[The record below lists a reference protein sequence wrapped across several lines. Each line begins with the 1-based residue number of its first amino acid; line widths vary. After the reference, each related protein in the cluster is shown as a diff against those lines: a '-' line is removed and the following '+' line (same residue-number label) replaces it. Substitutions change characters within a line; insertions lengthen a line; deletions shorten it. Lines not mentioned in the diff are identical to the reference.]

1 MKYTVVTKIDD
12 KSQAC
17 KEKIMNALNDRN
29 WIYDEMKPELV
40 ICIGGDGTLLYGVH
54 QYLDILDEVNFVG
67 VHTGTLG
74 FFTDYTEDEVDT
86 FINDITTKEP
96 SFFYSRLLKVEL
108 IPTMDT
114 YYALNEMRVENV
126 VKSQIMDVYVDE
138 EYFETC
144 RGSGACLS
152 TQAGSTAYNRSLK
165 GAVVD
170 SGLSLMQFTQIT
182 PIQHNKHRS
191 LDSSY
196 ILKEDRIITMKSTTF
211 DTAILCYDHL
221 STSLENTNK
230 IRCMMS
236 DKKVRFARY
245 REYSYLKRLKNLY

>member
-54 QYLDILDEVNFVG
+54 QYLNILDEVNFVG

-96 SFFYSRLLKVEL
+96 SFF
-108 IPTMDT
+108 
-114 YYALNEMRVENV
+114 
-126 VKSQIMDVYVDE
+126 
-138 EYFETC
+138 
-144 RGSGACLS
+144 
-152 TQAGSTAYNRSLK
+152 
-165 GAVVD
+165 
-170 SGLSLMQFTQIT
+170 
-182 PIQHNKHRS
+182 IQ
-191 LDSSY
+191 D
-196 ILKEDRIITMKSTTF
+196 F
-211 DTAILCYDHL
+211 
-221 STSLENTNK
+221 
-230 IRCMMS
+230 
-236 DKKVRFARY
+236 
-245 REYSYLKRLKNLY
+245 